1 MSEFQKLL
9 TDVKSALEQ
18 GADTRNHRAPEAAVV
33 MPMTQVSRR
42 AEFGSRFVRELQA
55 VGGQVL
61 EVGSV
66 SEAVDKIVELAL
78 RINARSAVSAET
90 LTADLARID
99 AELQKQ
105 GIEVLRTGPVAQA
118 DFAQV
123 RARIA
128 RADLGIVEA
137 DFAIAASGTLAAIA
151 NATRPRLVSLLPPVS
166 IVVLHIDRIVPD
178 LATLMRTIG
187 PERVSEN
194 PMVLITGP
202 SRTADIEKRIV
213 LGIHGPKDLYV
224 VLIWPKDE

>member
-1 MSEFQKLL
+1 
-9 TDVKSALEQ
+9 
-18 GADTRNHRAPEAAVV
+18 
-33 MPMTQVSRR
+33 
-42 AEFGSRFVRELQA
+42 
-55 VGGQVL
+55 
-61 EVGSV
+61 
-66 SEAVDKIVELAL
+66 
-78 RINARSAVSAET
+78 
-90 LTADLARID
+90 
-99 AELQKQ
+99 LQKQ